1 MGVDSRNRE
10 LPPVLIKKNTHQ
22 RFELHLKTST
32 NEKARPEANPDD
44 KPALKKDI
52 GLWGLVSLGVGG
64 IVGAGVFGLP
74 TLMGS
79 AAGPGLILAVLF
91 VGIIVTL
98 LALIYAELG
107 SAFPVTGG
115 PYSIPRLA
123 LGDTSGFVLGWGYFL
138 YAFTGT
144 AYIID
149 IMVAYA
155 GYYMPVLANGLTL
168 LPAGILVAIAA
179 TVMFTA
185 VNVLGVRS
193 GTILGIVTTVSKL
206 VPLLLFG
213 FVGIVYLNGGDLSPF
228 LPFGWGGV
236 GLAMAFGFFSFTGF
250 EAVVIP
256 SEEVKNPSRNIP
268 RAMVITMAVVV
279 GVYLLIA
286 VAFTGLI
293 NWSNLSLSNGDWA
306 NIINLSS
313 PLSDVS
319 KAAGMALLASVIT
332 VGAVVSTVGAG
343 NSWILFQG
351 RMPYAMSRDGLF
363 WGPMH
368 RVHPKYG
375 TPYVAIIFASIL
387 TIGTEIA
394 LPSLPDIVLIASIT
408 TLIPYAAASVS
419 LPILRKNQPGASRPF
434 RLPAAM
440 IFAAA
445 GFVLATILAYWAS
458 WPWTLVGLVA
468 ILVGFP
474 LYLTTGKRRFELKR
488 QLWLVAYVAGIAVIS
503 YLGDPTFIY
512 NNFLPIQPIGLIL
525 MPYDIVVLTIFSLLV
540 FAWAY
545 ISTTRKSA
553 LS

>member
-1 MGVDSRNRE
+1 ME
-10 LPPVLIKKNTHQ
+10 P
-22 RFELHLKTST
+22 KTST
-32 NEKARPEANPDD
+32 DAAAKPDA

-52 GLWGLVSLGVGG
+52 GLWGLVGLGIGG

-74 TLMGS
+74 ALMGS

-149 IMVAYA
+149 IMVAYV
-155 GYYMPVLANGLTL
+155 GYYVPGLAKGLTL
-168 LPAGILVAIAA
+168 LPVGIAVAIAA
-179 TVMFTA
+179 TIVFTA
-185 VNVLGVRS
+185 INVLGVRS
-193 GTILGIVTTVSKL
+193 GTIFGIVTTVAKL

-213 FVGIVYLNGGDLSPF
+213 VVGIIYLNGGNFSPF

-256 SEEVKNPSRNIP
+256 SEEVKNPSKNIP

-332 VGAVVSTVGAG
+332 VGAVVSTMGAG
-343 NSWILFQG
+343 NSWVLFQG

-368 RVHPKYG
+368 KVHPKYG
-375 TPYVAIIFASIL
+375 TPYIAIIFASIL

-394 LPSLPDIVLIASIT
+394 FPSLPDIVLIASIT

-419 LPILRKNQPGASRPF
+419 LPILRKNQPGANRPF

-440 IFAAA
+440 FLAAA

-474 LYLTTGKRRFELKR
+474 LYLTTGKHLFELKR

-525 MPYDIVVLTIFSLLV
+525 MPYDIVVLIIFALV
-540 FAWAY
+540 IFAWAY
-545 ISTTRKSA
+545 LSNTPRRSA
-553 LS
+553 SS